1 MNLFD
6 IFRCKN
12 RWKRLHWQ
20 RVVCENIYGITKT
33 PRIRVSSYGLIG
45 RHCVSNLSLS
55 VMNAIAMLCRSI
67 NKILNLV
74 FLHFRFRKIEINL
87 EVIFLGLIEQYFLS
101 YYIPK
106 TLCYWCGK
114 HVIKVKI
121 DFAIVCESFR
131 TLTSPLLFSNIYKLC
146 ILLYNDVP
154 GH

>member
-1 MNLFD
+1 MKEIALTACGLWKYLWNNKD
-6 IFRCKN
+6 PKN
-12 RWKRLHWQ
+12 SCFFLWSNKATLCIKFKPFQWWMPSLCC
-20 RVVCENIYGITKT
+20 VDL
-33 PRIRVSSYGLIG
+33 LIKFLTW
-45 RHCVSNLSLS
+45 C
-55 VMNAIAMLCRSI
+55 
-67 NKILNLV
+67 

-106 TLCYWCGK
+106 TLICYWCGK